1 MEKAEVFYYGHE
13 REKKII
19 TMKPITPKDA
29 VFFDVDDTLYDHL
42 QPFREAL
49 EETLGTA
56 PDFPYEPAYH
66 RMRYYSDF
74 LSAEAGGTP
83 THGQVLDT
91 MRTERFVRSL
101 AEFGLTLTT
110 GQAAAV
116 QAAYLKRQFD
126 IKPFPGALE
135 LIGELQAQ
143 RIVVGVITNGPPD
156 HQWRKI
162 QALGVDRL
170 IPAELVFISGAVGLT
185 KPDARLF
192 ELIAGKLGK
201 SPEQCCYIGDSWRN
215 DVVGA
220 ARAGWRVIWFNH
232 RGVRP
237 ESEPHLLHAPAASY
251 DELARLLFG

>member
-1 MEKAEVFYYGHE
+1 MM
-13 REKKII
+13 
-19 TMKPITPKDA
+19 TMKPIAPNHA

-42 QPFREAL
+42 QPFRAAL
-49 EETLGTA
+49 EETLGTG

-83 THGQVLDT
+83 THGRVLES

-101 AEFGLTLTT
+101 GEFGLLLTPE
-110 GQAAAV
+110 QAAAV
-116 QAAYLKRQFD
+116 QSAYLNRQFD
-126 IKPFPGALE
+126 IRPFPGALE
-135 LIGELQAQ
+135 LIGALQA
-143 RIVVGVITNGPPD
+143 RGAIVGVITNGPPE
-156 HQWRKI
+156 HQWMKI
-162 QALGVDRL
+162 RALGADRL

-185 KPDARLF
+185 KPDVRLF

-201 SPEQCCYIGDSWRN
+201 APDQCCYIGDSWRN

-220 ARAGWRVIWFNH
+220 AGAGWRVIWFNH

-237 ESEPHLLHAPAASY
+237 ESEPYPRHEPVTDYA
-251 DELARLLFG
+251 ELTRLLLGESS

>member
-1 MEKAEVFYYGHE
+1 MAMKL
-13 REKKII
+13 I
-19 TMKPITPKDA
+19 TANHA

-49 EETLGTA
+49 EAILSTG

-83 THGQVLDT
+83 THGQVLES

-101 AEFGLTLTT
+101 GEFGLTLSPE
-110 GQAAAV
+110 QAASV
-116 QAAYLKRQFD
+116 QAAYLDRQFG
-126 IKPFPGALE
+126 IRPFPGAFE
-135 LIGELQAQ
+135 LIGKLQELGA
-143 RIVVGVITNGPPD
+143 VVGVITNGPPD

-162 QALGVDRL
+162 RALGVDRL

-192 ELIAGKLGK
+192 KLIEGKLSK
-201 SPEQCCYIGDSWRN
+201 SAEQCCYIGDSWRN

-220 ARAGWRVIWFNH
+220 VGAGWRAVWFNH

-237 ESEPHLLHAPAASY
+237 ETDLPLLYTPVASY
-251 DELARLLFG
+251 AELTRLLLDESL